1 MGDWLIFPKFF
12 RISKSIYSSAG
23 RHPRRAI
30 DHAIALPNVNSSAI
44 DTKFHC
50 DGIRD
55 MTTPKRRREDARR
68 PLLSVVVPM
77 YNEEEGTEIF
87 FARLVPVLEKI
98 TADFEIV
105 CVDDGSSDLTLVH
118 LMRHHARDSRI
129 KVLSL
134 SRNFGKDTA
143 LSAGLDYA
151 RGDAVVPI
159 DADLQDPPELIA
171 DMIVKWREGYEVVY
185 ARRSHRESDNVPKRV
200 TAKLFYRLH
209 NWIADVRIPDNT
221 GDFRLMDRR
230 VVDAVNHLPEK
241 TRFMK
246 GLFAWVGFKQIGI
259 DYARQARAAGTTKWR
274 YWKLWNFAIDGITG
288 SSTVPLRIWTY
299 FGMGLGLLTFAY
311 AFWLV
316 IHTMLYGNAVPGY
329 ASLMVGVLFLGS
341 LNIVATGVL
350 GEYVGRIYSEV
361 RNRPLYLVREM
372 RGLEAQE
379 DQAKTWNETS
389 ITASM
394 NSRGSTG
401 GSARAARS

>member
-1 MGDWLIFPKFF
+1 
-12 RISKSIYSSAG
+12 
-23 RHPRRAI
+23 
-30 DHAIALPNVNSSAI
+30 
-44 DTKFHC
+44 
-50 DGIRD
+50 
-55 MTTPKRRREDARR
+55 MTTPKRRREDVPR

-77 YNEEEGTEIF
+77 YNEEEGTELF
-87 FARLVPVLEKI
+87 FTRLVPVLESI
-98 TADFEIV
+98 TTDFEIV
-105 CVDDGSSDLTLVH
+105 CVDDGSSDLTMAN
-118 LMRHHARDSRI
+118 LMRHHGRDSRI

-151 RGDAVVPI
+151 RGQAVVPI
-159 DADLQDPPELIA
+159 DADLQDPPELIS
-171 DMIVKWREGYEVVY
+171 DMVAKWRKGYEVVY
-185 ARRSHRESDNVPKRV
+185 ARRSHRDSDDMSKRV
-200 TAKLFYRLH
+200 TAGLFYRIH

-230 VVDAVNHLPEK
+230 VVEAVKHLPEK

-259 DYARQARAAGTTKWR
+259 DYRREARAAGTTKWR

-299 FGMGLGLLTFAY
+299 FGMGLGVLTFAY

-316 IHTMLYGNAVPGY
+316 IHTMLYGNVVPGY
-329 ASLMVGVLFLGS
+329 ASLMVAVLFLGS
-341 LNIVATGVL
+341 MNIVATGIL

-379 DQAKTWNETS
+379 DQAKTWNEMS
-389 ITASM
+389 ITASTR
-394 NSRGSTG
+394 SRANTG
-401 GSARAARS
+401 GSARAAGF